1 VAVPDRRPTAEM
13 APTVFGMP
21 VVAPSPAECMALGA
35 ARQPPRCTAAGSR
48 PPQWNAPPA
57 DEHRQLWPRWSLNH
71 DQRKPGGRPTR
82 FLGCAVMSSSPA
94 PACVSIRRVNRT
106 FGTHT
111 VLDHVDIEIAPG
123 EVVALLGSSGSG
135 ESTLL
140 RIVAGLDRPTDG
152 RIEIDGN
159 AVRGIDPCCA
169 VVFQE
174 PRLLPWRSLAANV
187 AFGLPPGTA
196 RSKGAAAV
204 QHWLD
209 VVGLGEFGDHYPR
222 QVSGGMAQRAGLA
235 RALARRPSV
244 LLLDE
249 PLAALDALTRLR
261 MQDLLDTVQQEAG
274 TITLLVTHDVDEAL
288 ILADRVLVLRADAA
302 GGARI
307 AATFEVTIPKPR
319 DRGDS
324 RITVLR
330 EQLLDE
336 LGVPRRTSLGSAH
349 EEEANTCYVDT

>member
-1 VAVPDRRPTAEM
+1 
-13 APTVFGMP
+13 
-21 VVAPSPAECMALGA
+21 
-35 ARQPPRCTAAGSR
+35 
-48 PPQWNAPPA
+48 
-57 DEHRQLWPRWSLNH
+57 
-71 DQRKPGGRPTR
+71 
-82 FLGCAVMSSSPA
+82 MSTSPA
-94 PACVSIRRVNRT
+94 PARVSIRRVNRT

-159 AVRGIDPCCA
+159 AVRGIDPRCA

-274 TITLLVTHDVDEAL
+274 TTTLLVTHDVDEAL
-288 ILADRVLVLRADAA
+288 ILADRVLVLRADGA
-302 GGARI
+302 GG
-307 AATFEVTIPKPR
+307 P
-319 DRGDS
+319 
-324 RITVLR
+324 VL
-330 EQLLDE
+330 
-336 LGVPRRTSLGSAH
+336 PRRSKSPFPSHAIAVTRVSPCCVSSCWMNSVYPDAPAWGLPTRRRRIRVTSIPDNSSGCRRSRRRLCLRFERREHSGQGHPTGLCPLQPAEPSGARSASAGKPGLQRHLGAFGGQ
-349 EEEANTCYVDT
+349 